1 MTAADDGAVPFMSVE
16 LFAAG
21 NDHGGRGVLAGVH
34 IHYTPAGLTG
44 RDVAYAL
51 QALADT
57 LAINLDGAFA
67 SITAETN

>member
-1 MTAADDGAVPFMSVE
+1 MTTDDDGPVPFITVE
-16 LFAAG
+16 LIAAG

-34 IHYTPAGLTG
+34 IHYTPTGLAG

-51 QALADT
+51 RALADT
-57 LAINLDGAFA
+57 LAIELDGAFA